1 MRKLILLILLIALH
15 TLSASAQIAFDATSA
30 GDSVTGV
37 TTSTHAHTCTGSN
50 LVLYVVVMTSDGT
63 TGDRVVQGVTYNTV
77 AMTNV
82 GSHDVT
88 SFPVSGGGGSIYIW
102 RLIAPATGANDVVVT
117 WNGGNVT
124 RGYVRAISFT
134 GADQTTPE
142 DGVTAVTASNAAAT
156 SLTTAGISPTTA
168 NDWILGALITD
179 GNVGAITESN
189 PDQTQ
194 TNRWTV
200 LPSGSGFKSHVS
212 TIGPVVTPA
221 STRFGWAWTNSRVTG
236 DVLIVVKPATSSS
249 GPRHRVVIQ

>member
-1 MRKLILLILLIALH
+1 MRKLILLTGLLLVYALP
-15 TLSASAQIAFDATSA
+15 ARAQIAFDAISA

-37 TTSTHAHTCTGSN
+37 TTSTHAHTCTGAN
-50 LVLYVVVMTSDGT
+50 LVLYVVVMTADTT

-77 AMTNV
+77 AMANV

-102 RLIAPATGANDVVVT
+102 RLIAPATGANNVVVT
-117 WNGGNVT
+117 WNGGNVA

-168 NDWILGALITD
+168 NDWILGTMITD
-179 GNVGAITESN
+179 GSVGTITESN

-194 TNRWTV
+194 TNRWSV
-200 LPSGSGFKSHVS
+200 LMASNAFKAHVS

-249 GPRHRVVIQ
+249 RPRHRVVIQ